1 MSYFSKVVTVS
12 KNTSSDRYISDTLAI
27 QSGVIHRIHISIP
40 AGHAGLTGIR
50 LLQGLHQIAPV
61 SGSEWFIGDD
71 TELDYI
77 EFIEVDETPFELGIQ
92 AFNLDDTYNHSFVV
106 GVGVLQR
113 EVLLPTA
120 GTPQVMQGISE
131 ILSGMAKWF
140 GVGGRS

>member
-1 MSYFSKVVTVS
+1 MSYFSKTITVP
-12 KNTSSDRYISDTLAI
+12 KNTHGGAYISDTLAI

-61 SGSEWFIGDD
+61 TGSAWFLGDD
-71 TELDYI
+71 TELDYV
-77 EFIEVDETPFELGIQ
+77 EFIEITETPFELGIE
-92 AFNLDDTYNHSFVV
+92 AFNEDDTYDHSFVI
-106 GVGVLQR
+106 GVGVLPR

-120 GTPQVMQGISE
+120 GISEVMRGISE

-140 GVGGRS
+140 GVGGRT